1 MSFRVS
7 RRRIEESESKFKT
20 NKYNFMAF
28 LKFNKS
34 ELVNLEYSLKRELLV
49 ANETGAYCNTSIVTC
64 NTRRYHGLLAVPVE
78 ELGGGKYMLLSA
90 LDESLI
96 LRGKQFNLGIHCYGD
111 TYDPKGH
118 KYIIDFDANPV
129 PVVTYK
135 VGGILFTKTIMLV
148 PDTNQV
154 LIKYELLEAP
164 SKLTLNLKPFLAFR
178 GIHSLTAQNSE
189 AYTGYEEVDGGVAF
203 RLYSGF
209 PFLNMQTSS
218 PAAFKYQP
226 YWYSGVTYSDE
237 YRRGF
242 DCREDLFVPGSFS
255 LEMKPGDSVVFS
267 ASVNEVN
274 PKGLKRKFTD
284 TLKKMDTIDS
294 YEDLLVHNAEMFKI
308 RQGDKCRIN
317 AGFTWLEAG
326 LLRETIM
333 ALPGLTLYAN
343 GDCDEFETILD
354 TLIADE
360 QERLFHRTTQ
370 CEAPLRLTDT
380 IQQYIRFSGKEK
392 QIWKKYG
399 ETLKGIIESYAPGR
413 RKEIAMHPNGLL
425 WAQMDG
431 VALSWMNAYVYGR
444 PVTERAGYQVE
455 TNAFWYNALCFA
467 IDMEN
472 KYGPKKDNEF
482 VARWTP
488 VRDLV
493 RDNFQPTFWKPEWG
507 YLADYVGN
515 GPVDQ
520 AVRPNLLFPVYL
532 EYSPIDDEVASE
544 VVMTINAELVTRR
557 GLRSLSP
564 RNEAYRGVYEGSQI
578 DRDLAYHQGCAFPDL
593 LAPYI
598 DVCFRMMGDPFYG
611 RAKYLVEGFFEDI
624 SKHGVG
630 AFSEL
635 YDGDPPHEPH
645 GAIAS
650 ATSTAALLHIAHIM
664 KQYKKEER

>member
-1 MSFRVS
+1 MS
-7 RRRIEESESKFKT
+7 
-20 NKYNFMAF
+20 F

-34 ELVNLEYSLKRELLV
+34 ELVNLEYSLKREIIA
-49 ANETGAYCNTSIVTC
+49 ANKKGAYCNTSIVTC
-64 NTRRYHGLLAVPVE
+64 NTRRYHGLLAVPVD

-90 LDESLI
+90 LDESLV

-135 VGGILFTKTIMLV
+135 VGGILFTKTIMMV
-148 PDTNQV
+148 PETDQA

-164 SKLTLNLKPFLAFR
+164 SKLTLMLKPFLAFR
-178 GIHSLTAQNSE
+178 SVHSLTSQNPE
-189 AYTGYEEVDGGVAF
+189 AYTGYDEIDNGVSF
-203 RLYSGF
+203 RMYSGF
-209 PFLNMQTSS
+209 PNLNMQLSS
-218 PAAFKYQP
+218 PHAFKYQP

-242 DCREDLFVPGSFS
+242 DCREDLFVPGIFS
-255 LEMKPGDSVVFS
+255 LEMKPGESVVFS
-267 ASVNEVN
+267 ASVAEVN

-284 TLKKMDTIDS
+284 TLKKMDEIET
-294 YEDLLVHNAEMFKI
+294 YHDLLVHNAKLFI
-308 RQGDKCRIN
+308 VDKENEARIN
-317 AGFTWLEAG
+317 AGFSWLETG
-326 LLRETIM
+326 LLRETV
-333 ALPGLTLYAN
+333 ASLPGLTLYAD
-343 GDCDEFETILD
+343 GDCAMFEKVLD

-360 QERLFHRTTQ
+360 EDRLFRRTTQ
-370 CEAPLRLTDT
+370 CEAPLRLTET
-380 IQQYIRFSGKEK
+380 IQQYIRFSGKER

-399 ETLKGIIESYAPGR
+399 ETLKRIIESYAPGC

-431 VALSWMNAYVYGR
+431 VALSWMNAYVYGN

-455 TNAFWYNALCFA
+455 TNAYWYNALCFA

-472 KYGPKKDNEF
+472 KYGPKKSEF
-482 VARWTP
+482 VEKWSA

-493 RDNFQPTFWKPEWG
+493 KENFQPMFWKPEWG
-507 YLADYVGN
+507 YLVDFVGN
-515 GPVDQ
+515 GPVSQ
-520 AVRPNLLFPVYL
+520 AVRPNMLIPAYL
-532 EYSPIDDEVASE
+532 EYCPVDDEVISE
-544 VVMTINAELVTRR
+544 IVMTINDELLTRR

-598 DVCFRMMGDPFYG
+598 DLCFRMMGDVFYG

-650 ATSTAALLHIAHIM
+650 AMSTAALLHIAHVM
-664 KQYKKEER
+664 KQYKKEDK

>member
-1 MSFRVS
+1 MPVIPGSS
-7 RRRIEESESKFKT
+7 RNLKIKNEYKT
-20 NKYNFMAF
+20 IKFMAF

-34 ELVNLEYSLKRELLV
+34 ELVNLEYSLKRELII

-64 NTRRYHGLLAVPVE
+64 NTRRYHGLLAVPVK

-118 KYIIDFDANPV
+118 KYIVDFDANPV

-135 VGGILFTKTIMLV
+135 VGGILFTKTIMMV
-148 PDTNQV
+148 PDSDQV

-178 GIHSLTAQNSE
+178 SIHSLTSQNPE
-189 AYTGYEEVDGGVAF
+189 AYTAYDEVAGGAAF
-203 RLYSGF
+203 RLYNGF
-209 PFLNMQTSS
+209 PYLNMQLSN
-218 PAAFKYQP
+218 PASFKYQP

-242 DCREDLFVPGSFS
+242 DCREDLFVPGMFS

-284 TLKKMDTIDS
+284 TLKKMETIDS
-294 YEDLLVHNAEMFKI
+294 YVDLLVHNAEMFKVH
-308 RQGDKCRIN
+308 QGEKVRIN
-317 AGFTWLEAG
+317 AGFSWLETG
-326 LLRETIM
+326 LLRETVM
-333 ALPGLTLYAN
+333 SLPGLTLYADGN
-343 GDCDEFETILD
+343 CEEFETILD
-354 TLIADE
+354 TLIEEE

-472 KYGPKKDNEF
+472 KYGPKKNNEF

-493 RDNFQPTFWKPEWG
+493 RENFLPTFWKPEWG

-544 VVMTINAELVTRR
+544 VMMTINAELLTKR

-578 DRDLAYHQGCAFPDL
+578 DRDLAYHQGCSFPEL

-598 DVCFRMMGDPFYG
+598 DVCFRMMGETFYG

-650 ATSTAALLHIAHIM
+650 ATSTAALLHIAYIM
-664 KQYKKEER
+664 NQYKKEDR

>member
-1 MSFRVS
+1 
-7 RRRIEESESKFKT
+7 
-20 NKYNFMAF
+20 MAF

-34 ELVNLEYSLKRELLV
+34 ELVNLEYSLKREIIA
-49 ANETGAYCNTSIVTC
+49 ANERGAYFNTSIVTC
-64 NTRRYHGLLAVPVE
+64 NTRRYHGLLAVPVD

-90 LDESLI
+90 LDESLV

-118 KYIIDFDANPV
+118 KYIVDFDADPV

-135 VGGILFTKTIMLV
+135 VGGILFTKTIMMV
-148 PDTNQV
+148 PDTDQV

-164 SKLTLNLKPFLAFR
+164 SKLTLTLKPFLAFR
-178 GIHSLTAQNSE
+178 SVHGLTSQNSE

-209 PFLNMQTSS
+209 PYLNMQLSAQHT
-218 PAAFKYQP
+218 FKYQP

-242 DCREDLFVPGSFS
+242 DCREDLFVPGAFS
-255 LEMKPGDSVVFS
+255 VEMKPGDSVVFS
-267 ASVNEVN
+267 ASVNEVKS
-274 PKGLKRKFTD
+274 KGLKRKFTD
-284 TLKKMDTIDS
+284 TFKKMAPIES
-294 YEDLLVHNAEMFKI
+294 YTDLLASNAELFKVHYN
-308 RQGDKCRIN
+308 GKSRIN
-317 AGFTWLEAG
+317 AGYSWLETG
-326 LLRETIM
+326 LLRETI
-333 ALPGLTLYAN
+333 ASLPGLTLYAN
-343 GDCDEFETILD
+343 GDCEEFERILD
-354 TLIADE
+354 TLIEDE
-360 QERLFHRTTQ
+360 KERLFYRTTQ
-370 CEAPLRLTDT
+370 CEAPLRLTET

-431 VALSWMNAYVYGR
+431 VALSWMNAYVYGN

-455 TNAFWYNALCFA
+455 TNAYWYNALCFA

-472 KYGPKKDNEF
+472 KYGPKKDNAF

-488 VRDLV
+488 VRDMV
-493 RDNFQPTFWKPEWG
+493 KENYQPMFWREEWG
-507 YLADYVGN
+507 YLVDFVGN
-515 GPVDQ
+515 GPVSQ
-520 AVRPNLLFPVYL
+520 AVRPNMLIPAYL
-532 EYSPIDDEVASE
+532 EYCPVDDEVISE
-544 VVMTINAELVTRR
+544 IVMTINDELLTRR

-598 DVCFRMMGDPFYG
+598 DLCFRMMGSTFYG

-630 AFSEL
+630 QFSEL

-650 ATSTAALLHIAHIM
+650 AMSTAALLHIVHVM
-664 KQYKKEER
+664 KQYKKEEK

>member
-1 MSFRVS
+1 
-7 RRRIEESESKFKT
+7 
-20 NKYNFMAF
+20 MAF

-34 ELVNLEYSLKRELLV
+34 ELVNLEYSLKREILA
-49 ANETGAYCNTSIVTC
+49 ANDSGAYCNTSIVAC
-64 NTRRYHGLLAVPVE
+64 NTRRYHGLLAVPVD

-90 LDESLI
+90 LDESLV

-129 PVVTYK
+129 PVITYK
-135 VGGILFTKTIMLV
+135 VGGILFTKTIMMV
-148 PDTNQV
+148 PDNDQV

-164 SKLTLNLKPFLAFR
+164 SKLTLSLKPFLAFR
-178 GIHSLTAQNSE
+178 SVHSLTNQNAE
-189 AYTGYEEVDGGVAF
+189 AYTGYDEIESGVAF
-203 RLYSGF
+203 RLYNGF
-209 PFLNMQTSS
+209 PHLNMQVSGQPT
-218 PAAFKYQP
+218 FKSQP

-242 DCREDLFVPGSFS
+242 DCREDLFVPGTFS
-255 LEMKPGDSVVFS
+255 LEMKPGDTVVFS
-267 ASVNEVN
+267 ASVNEIN

-284 TLKKMDTIDS
+284 TLKKMAVIED
-294 YEDLLVHNAEMFKI
+294 YEDLLAHNAELFKVHHN
-308 RQGDKCRIN
+308 GKSRIN
-317 AGFTWLEAG
+317 AGFSWLETG
-326 LLRETIM
+326 LLRETV
-333 ALPGLTLYAN
+333 ASLPGLTLYAN
-343 GDCDEFETILD
+343 GDCEEFERILD
-354 TLIADE
+354 TLIEDE
-360 QERLFHRTTQ
+360 KERLFHRTTQ
-370 CEAPLRLTDT
+370 CEAPLRLTET
-380 IQQYIRFSGKEK
+380 IQQYIRFCGKER
-392 QIWKKYG
+392 QVWKKYG
-399 ETLKGIIESYAPGR
+399 ETLKAIIESYAPGQ

-431 VALSWMNAYVYGR
+431 VALSWMNAYVYGQ

-455 TNAFWYNALCFA
+455 TNAYWYNALCFA

-472 KYGPKKDNEF
+472 KYGAKKDNAF
-482 VARWTP
+482 IARWTP
-488 VRDLV
+488 VRDMV
-493 RDNFQPTFWKPEWG
+493 KENYQPMFWREEWG
-507 YLADYVGN
+507 YLVDFVGN
-515 GPVDQ
+515 GPVSQ
-520 AVRPNLLFPVYL
+520 AVRPNMLIPAYL
-532 EYSPIDDEVASE
+532 EYCPVDDEVISE
-544 VVMTINAELVTRR
+544 IVMTINDELLTRR

-578 DRDLAYHQGCAFPDL
+578 DRDLAYHQGCAFPEL

-598 DVCFRMMGDPFYG
+598 DLCFRMMGSTFYG

-650 ATSTAALLHIAHIM
+650 ATSTAALLHIVHVM
-664 KQYKKEER
+664 KQYHKEDK

>member
-1 MSFRVS
+1 
-7 RRRIEESESKFKT
+7 
-20 NKYNFMAF
+20 MAF

-34 ELVNLEYSLKRELLV
+34 ELVNLEYSLKREIIA
-49 ANETGAYCNTSIVTC
+49 ANESGAYCNTSIVTC
-64 NTRRYHGLLAVPVE
+64 NTRRYHGLLAVPVQ

-90 LDESLI
+90 LDESLV
-96 LRGKQFNLGIHCYGD
+96 LGGKQFNLGIHCYGD
-111 TYDPKGH
+111 TYEPRGH
-118 KYIIDFDANPV
+118 KYIVDFDAAPV

-135 VGGILFTKTIMLV
+135 VGGILFTKTIMMV
-148 PDTNQV
+148 PDNDQV
-154 LIKYELLEAP
+154 LIKYELLQAP
-164 SKLTLNLKPFLAFR
+164 KKVSLMLKPFLAFR
-178 GIHSLTAQNSE
+178 SVHSLTSQNAE
-189 AYTGYEEVDGGVAF
+189 AYTQPEEVDGGVSF
-203 RLYSGF
+203 RLYNGF
-209 PFLNMQTSS
+209 PDLNLQVSGASTY
-218 PAAFKYQP
+218 KHHP
-226 YWYSGVTYSDE
+226 YWYNGVTYSDE

-242 DCREDLFVPGSFS
+242 DCREDLFVPGFFQ
-255 LEMKPGDSVVFS
+255 LDLKPGESVVFS

-274 PKGLKRKFTD
+274 PRGLKRKFTD
-284 TLKKMDTIDS
+284 TLKKMGTIES
-294 YEDLLVHNAEMFKI
+294 YHDLLVHNAQQFKLDF
-308 RQGDKCRIN
+308 GDKARIN
-317 AGFTWLEAG
+317 AGFSWLETG
-326 LLRETIM
+326 LLRETIVS
-333 ALPGLTLYAN
+333 LPGLTLYAD
-343 GDCDEFETILD
+343 GDCAQFEKILD
-354 TLIADE
+354 TLIEDE

-370 CEAPLRLTDT
+370 CEAPLRLTET

-399 ETLKGIIESYAPGR
+399 QTLKQIIESYAPGQ
-413 RKEIAMHPNGLL
+413 RKEIVMHPNGLL

-431 VALSWMNAYVYGR
+431 VALSWMNAYVHGR

-472 KYGPKKDNEF
+472 KYGPKKDNAF

-493 RDNFQPTFWKPEWG
+493 KQNFQPTFWREDWG
-507 YLADYVGN
+507 YLVDYVN
-515 GPVDQ
+515 GGPHDQ
-520 AVRPNLLFPVYL
+520 AVRPNQLFAVCL
-532 EYSPIDDEVASE
+532 EYSPVDDEVLSE
-544 VVMTINAELVTRR
+544 VVMTINDELLTKR
-557 GLRSLSP
+557 GIRSLSP

-598 DVCFRMMGDPFYG
+598 DVCFKMMGETFYG
-611 RAKYLVEGFFEDI
+611 RAKYLTEGFLQDI

-650 ATSTAALLHIAHIM
+650 AMSTAALLRIEYIM
-664 KQYKKEER
+664 NQYKKEAR

>member
-1 MSFRVS
+1 
-7 RRRIEESESKFKT
+7 
-20 NKYNFMAF
+20 MAF

-34 ELVNLEYSLKRELLV
+34 ELVNLEYSLKREIIA
-49 ANETGAYCNTSIVTC
+49 ANETGAYCNTSIVAC
-64 NTRRYHGLLAVPVE
+64 NTRRYHGLLAVPVD

-90 LDESLI
+90 LDESLT

-118 KYIIDFDANPV
+118 KYIVDFDANPV
-129 PVVTYK
+129 PVITYK
-135 VGGILFTKTIMLV
+135 VGGILFTKTIMMV
-148 PDTNQV
+148 PDNDQV

-164 SKLTLNLKPFLAFR
+164 SKLTLTLKPFLAFR
-178 GIHSLTAQNSE
+178 SVHSLTSQNPE
-189 AYTGYEEVDGGVAF
+189 AYTGYDEVDSGVAF
-203 RLYSGF
+203 RLYNGF
-209 PFLNMQTSS
+209 PYLNMQVSGQ
-218 PAAFKYQP
+218 AAFKSQP

-242 DCREDLFVPGSFS
+242 DCREDLFVPGTFS

-274 PKGLKRKFTD
+274 PRGLKRKFTD
-284 TLKKMDTIDS
+284 TLKKMSVIED
-294 YEDLLVHNAEMFKI
+294 YEDLLAHNAELFKVHHN
-308 RQGDKCRIN
+308 GKSRIN
-317 AGFTWLEAG
+317 AGFSWLETG
-326 LLRETIM
+326 LLRETI
-333 ALPGLTLYAN
+333 ASLPGLTLYAN
-343 GDCDEFETILD
+343 GSCEEFEQILD

-360 QERLFHRTTQ
+360 SERLFHRTTQ
-370 CEAPLRLTDT
+370 CEAPLRLTET
-380 IQQYIRFSGKEK
+380 IQQYIRFSGKER

-399 ETLKGIIESYAPGR
+399 ETLKKIIESYAPGQ

-431 VALSWMNAYVYGR
+431 VALSWMNAYVYGN

-455 TNAFWYNALCFA
+455 TNAYWYNALCFA

-472 KYGPKKDNEF
+472 KFGAKKDNAF

-488 VRDLV
+488 VRDMV
-493 RDNFQPTFWKPEWG
+493 KENFQPMFWREEWG
-507 YLADYVGN
+507 YLVDFVGN
-515 GPVDQ
+515 GPVSQ
-520 AVRPNLLFPVYL
+520 AVRPNMLIPAYL
-532 EYSPIDDEVASE
+532 EYCPVDDEVISE
-544 VVMTINAELVTRR
+544 IVMTINDELLTRR

-598 DVCFRMMGDPFYG
+598 DLCFRMMGSTFYG

-650 ATSTAALLHIAHIM
+650 AMSTAALLHIVHVM
-664 KQYKKEER
+664 KQYHKEDK

>member
-1 MSFRVS
+1 
-7 RRRIEESESKFKT
+7 
-20 NKYNFMAF
+20 MAF

-34 ELVNLEYSLKRELLV
+34 ELVNLEYSLKREIIA
-49 ANETGAYCNTSIVTC
+49 ANERGAYFNTSIVTC
-64 NTRRYHGLLAVPVE
+64 NTRRYHGLLAVPVD

-90 LDESLI
+90 LDESLV

-118 KYIIDFDANPV
+118 KYIVDFDADPV

-135 VGGILFTKTIMLV
+135 VGGILFTKTIMMV
-148 PDTNQV
+148 PDTDQV

-164 SKLTLNLKPFLAFR
+164 SKLTLTLKPFLAFR
-178 GIHSLTAQNSE
+178 SVHGLTSQNSE

-209 PFLNMQTSS
+209 PYLNMQLSAQHT
-218 PAAFKYQP
+218 FKYQP

-242 DCREDLFVPGSFS
+242 DCREDLFVPGAFS
-255 LEMKPGDSVVFS
+255 VEMKPGDSVVFS
-267 ASVNEVN
+267 ASVNEVKS
-274 PKGLKRKFTD
+274 KGLKRKFTD
-284 TLKKMDTIDS
+284 TFKKMAPIES
-294 YEDLLVHNAEMFKI
+294 YTDLLASNAELFKVHYN
-308 RQGDKCRIN
+308 GKSRIN
-317 AGFTWLEAG
+317 AGFSWLETG
-326 LLRETIM
+326 LLRETI
-333 ALPGLTLYAN
+333 ASLPGLTLYAN
-343 GDCDEFETILD
+343 GDCEEFERILD
-354 TLIADE
+354 TLIEDE
-360 QERLFHRTTQ
+360 KERLFYRTTQ
-370 CEAPLRLTDT
+370 CEAPLRLTET

-431 VALSWMNAYVYGR
+431 VALSWMNAYVYGN

-455 TNAFWYNALCFA
+455 TNAYWYNALCFA

-472 KYGPKKDNEF
+472 KYGPKKDNAF

-488 VRDLV
+488 VRDMV
-493 RDNFQPTFWKPEWG
+493 KENYQPMFWREEWG
-507 YLADYVGN
+507 YLVDFVGN
-515 GPVDQ
+515 GPVSQ
-520 AVRPNLLFPVYL
+520 AVRPNMLIPAYL
-532 EYSPIDDEVASE
+532 EYCPVDDEVISE
-544 VVMTINAELVTRR
+544 IVMTINDELLTRR

-598 DVCFRMMGDPFYG
+598 DLCFRMMGSTFYG

-630 AFSEL
+630 QFSEL

-650 ATSTAALLHIAHIM
+650 AMSTAALLHIVHVM
-664 KQYKKEER
+664 KQYKKEEK

>member
-1 MSFRVS
+1 
-7 RRRIEESESKFKT
+7 
-20 NKYNFMAF
+20 MAF

-34 ELVNLEYSLKRELLV
+34 ELVNLEYSLKREIIA
-49 ANETGAYCNTSIVTC
+49 ANESGAYCNTSIVTC

-78 ELGGGKYMLLSA
+78 ELGGGKFLLLSA
-90 LDESLI
+90 LDESLV
-96 LRGKQFNLGIHCYGD
+96 LNGKQFNLGIHCYGD
-111 TYDPKGH
+111 TYEPRGH
-118 KYIIDFDANPV
+118 KYIIDFEAAPV
-129 PVVTYK
+129 PTVVYK
-135 VGGILFTKTIMLV
+135 VGSIIFSKTIMMV
-148 PDTNQV
+148 PDNNQV

-164 SKLTLNLKPFLAFR
+164 SKVSLSLKPFLAFR
-178 GIHSLTAQNSE
+178 NVHSLTNQNDN
-189 AYTGYEEVDGGVAF
+189 AYTGGDEIDGGMSF
-203 RLYSGF
+203 RLYDGF
-209 PFLNMQTSS
+209 PDLNIQISGQS
-218 PAAFKYQP
+218 VYKHQP
-226 YWYSGVTYSDE
+226 YWYNGITYSDE

-242 DCREDLFVPGSFS
+242 DCREDLLVPGTFQ
-255 LEMKPGDSVVFS
+255 LELKPGESVVLS

-274 PKGLKRKFTD
+274 PRGLKRKFTD
-284 TLKKMDTIDS
+284 TLKKIGTIDTNH
-294 YEDLLVHNAEMFKI
+294 DLLKHNATLFKVHN
-308 RQGDKCRIN
+308 GDKARIN
-317 AGFTWLEAG
+317 AGFSWLETG
-326 LLRETIM
+326 LLRETIET
-333 ALPGLTLYAN
+333 LPGLTLYAN
-343 GDCDEFETILD
+343 GSCEEFEKILD

-444 PVTERAGYQVE
+444 PVTERAGYQIE

-493 RDNFQPTFWKPEWG
+493 KQNFQPTFWREDWG
-507 YLADYVGN
+507 YLVDHVNN
-515 GPVDQ
+515 GPQDQ
-520 AVRPNLLFPVYL
+520 AVRPNLLFAICL
-532 EYSPIDDEVASE
+532 EYSPVDDEVMSE
-544 VVMTINAELVTRR
+544 VVMTINDELLTKR

-578 DRDLAYHQGCAFPDL
+578 DRDLAYHQGCAFPSL

-598 DVCFRMMGDPFYG
+598 DVCFKMMGSTFYK
-611 RAKYLVEGFFEDI
+611 RAEYLTEGFFQDI

-645 GAIAS
+645 GAISS
-650 ATSTAALLHIAHIM
+650 AQSTAALLTIDYIM
-664 KQYKKEER
+664 NQYKK

>member
-1 MSFRVS
+1 
-7 RRRIEESESKFKT
+7 
-20 NKYNFMAF
+20 MAF

-34 ELVNLEYSLKRELLV
+34 ELVNLEYSLKREIIA
-49 ANETGAYCNTSIVTC
+49 ANETGAYCNTSIVAC
-64 NTRRYHGLLAVPVE
+64 NTRRYHGLLAVPVD
-78 ELGGGKYMLLSA
+78 ELGGGKYMLLSS
-90 LDESLI
+90 LDESLT

-118 KYIIDFDANPV
+118 KYIVDFDANPV
-129 PVVTYK
+129 PVITYK
-135 VGGILFTKTIMLV
+135 VGGILFTKTIMMV
-148 PDTNQV
+148 PDNDQV

-164 SKLTLNLKPFLAFR
+164 SKLTLTLKPFLAFR
-178 GIHSLTAQNSE
+178 SVHSLTSQNSE
-189 AYTGYEEVDGGVAF
+189 AYTGYDDIDSGVAF
-203 RLYSGF
+203 RLYNGF
-209 PFLNMQTSS
+209 PYLNMQVSGQ
-218 PAAFKYQP
+218 AAFKSQP

-267 ASVNEVN
+267 ASVNEIN

-284 TLKKMDTIDS
+284 TLKKMAVIED
-294 YEDLLVHNAEMFKI
+294 YEDLLAHNAELFKVHHN
-308 RQGDKCRIN
+308 GKSRIN
-317 AGFTWLEAG
+317 AGFSWLETG
-326 LLRETIM
+326 LLRETI
-333 ALPGLTLYAN
+333 ASLPGLTLYAN
-343 GDCDEFETILD
+343 GDCEEFEQILD
-354 TLIADE
+354 TLIEDE
-360 QERLFHRTTQ
+360 KERLFHRTTQ
-370 CEAPLRLTDT
+370 CEAPLRLTET

-392 QIWKKYG
+392 QVWKKYG
-399 ETLKGIIESYAPGR
+399 ETLKAIIESYAPGQ

-431 VALSWMNAYVYGR
+431 VALSWMNAYVYGQ

-455 TNAFWYNALCFA
+455 TNAYWYNALCFA

-472 KYGPKKDNEF
+472 KYGAKKDNAF

-488 VRDLV
+488 VRDMV
-493 RDNFQPTFWKPEWG
+493 KENFQPMFWREEWG
-507 YLADYVGN
+507 YLVDFVGN
-515 GPVDQ
+515 GPVSQ
-520 AVRPNLLFPVYL
+520 AVRPNMLIPAYL
-532 EYSPIDDEVASE
+532 EYCPVDDEVISE
-544 VVMTINAELVTRR
+544 IVMTINDELLTRR

-598 DVCFRMMGDPFYG
+598 DLCFRMMGSTFYG

-650 ATSTAALLHIAHIM
+650 AMSTAALLHIVHVM
-664 KQYKKEER
+664 KQYHKEDK

>member
-1 MSFRVS
+1 
-7 RRRIEESESKFKT
+7 
-20 NKYNFMAF
+20 MAF

-34 ELVNLEYSLKRELLV
+34 ELVNLEYSLKREIIA
-49 ANETGAYCNTSIVTC
+49 ANERGAYFNTSIVTC
-64 NTRRYHGLLAVPVE
+64 NTRRYHGLLAVPVD

-90 LDESLI
+90 LDESLV

-118 KYIIDFDANPV
+118 KYIVDFDADPV

-135 VGGILFTKTIMLV
+135 VGGILFTKTIMMV
-148 PDTNQV
+148 PDTDQV

-164 SKLTLNLKPFLAFR
+164 SKLTLTLKPFLAFR
-178 GIHSLTAQNSE
+178 SVHGLTSQNPE

-209 PFLNMQTSS
+209 PYLNMQLSAQHT
-218 PAAFKYQP
+218 FKYQP

-242 DCREDLFVPGSFS
+242 DCREDLFVPGAFS
-255 LEMKPGDSVVFS
+255 VEMKPGDSVVFS
-267 ASVNEVN
+267 ASVNEVKS
-274 PKGLKRKFTD
+274 KGLKRKFTD
-284 TLKKMDTIDS
+284 TFKKMAPIES
-294 YEDLLVHNAEMFKI
+294 YTDLLANNAELFKCHYN
-308 RQGDKCRIN
+308 GKSRIN
-317 AGFTWLEAG
+317 AGFSWLETG
-326 LLRETIM
+326 LLRETI
-333 ALPGLTLYAN
+333 ASLPGLTLYAN
-343 GDCDEFETILD
+343 GDCEEFEKILD
-354 TLIADE
+354 TLIEDE
-360 QERLFHRTTQ
+360 KERLFHRTTQ
-370 CEAPLRLTDT
+370 CEAPLRLTET

-431 VALSWMNAYVYGR
+431 VALSWMNAYVYGN

-455 TNAFWYNALCFA
+455 TNAYWYNALCFA

-472 KYGPKKDNEF
+472 KYGPKKDNAF

-488 VRDLV
+488 VRDMV
-493 RDNFQPTFWKPEWG
+493 KENYQPMFWREEWG
-507 YLADYVGN
+507 YLVDFVGN
-515 GPVDQ
+515 GPVSQ
-520 AVRPNLLFPVYL
+520 AVRPNMLIPAYL
-532 EYSPIDDEVASE
+532 EYCPVDDEIISE
-544 VVMTINAELVTRR
+544 IVMTINDELLTRR

-598 DVCFRMMGDPFYG
+598 DLCFRMMGSTFYG

-630 AFSEL
+630 QFSEL

-650 ATSTAALLHIAHIM
+650 AMSTAALLHIVHVM
-664 KQYKKEER
+664 KQYKKEDK

>member
-1 MSFRVS
+1 
-7 RRRIEESESKFKT
+7 
-20 NKYNFMAF
+20 MAF

-34 ELVNLEYSLKRELLV
+34 ELVNLEYSLKREILA
-49 ANETGAYCNTSIVTC
+49 ANDSGAYCNTSIVAC
-64 NTRRYHGLLAVPVE
+64 NTRRYHGLLAVPVD

-90 LDESLI
+90 LDESLV

-129 PVVTYK
+129 PVITYK
-135 VGGILFTKTIMLV
+135 VGGILFTKTIMMV
-148 PDTNQV
+148 PDNDQV

-164 SKLTLNLKPFLAFR
+164 SKLTLSLKPFLAFR
-178 GIHSLTAQNSE
+178 SVHSLTNQNAE
-189 AYTGYEEVDGGVAF
+189 AYTGYDEIESGVAF
-203 RLYSGF
+203 RLYNGF
-209 PFLNMQTSS
+209 PHLNMQVSGQPT
-218 PAAFKYQP
+218 FKSQP

-242 DCREDLFVPGSFS
+242 DCREDLFVPGTFS
-255 LEMKPGDSVVFS
+255 LEMKPGDTVVFS
-267 ASVNEVN
+267 ASVNEIN

-284 TLKKMDTIDS
+284 TLKKMAVIED
-294 YEDLLVHNAEMFKI
+294 YEDLLAHNAELFKVHHN
-308 RQGDKCRIN
+308 GKSRIN
-317 AGFTWLEAG
+317 AGFSWLETG
-326 LLRETIM
+326 LLRETV
-333 ALPGLTLYAN
+333 ASLPGLTLYAN
-343 GDCDEFETILD
+343 GDCEEFERILD
-354 TLIADE
+354 TLIEDE
-360 QERLFHRTTQ
+360 KERLFHRTTQ
-370 CEAPLRLTDT
+370 CEAPLRLTET
-380 IQQYIRFSGKEK
+380 IQQYIRFSGKER

-399 ETLKGIIESYAPGR
+399 ETLKGIIESYAPGQ

-431 VALSWMNAYVYGR
+431 VALSWMNAYVYGQ

-455 TNAFWYNALCFA
+455 TNAYWYNALCFA

-472 KYGPKKDNEF
+472 KYGAKKDNAF

-488 VRDLV
+488 VRDMV
-493 RDNFQPTFWKPEWG
+493 KENFQPMFWREEWG
-507 YLADYVGN
+507 YLVDFVGN
-515 GPVDQ
+515 GPVSQ
-520 AVRPNLLFPVYL
+520 AVRPNMLIPAYL
-532 EYSPIDDEVASE
+532 EYCPVDDEVISE
-544 VVMTINAELVTRR
+544 IVMTINDELLTRR

-578 DRDLAYHQGCAFPDL
+578 DRDLAYHQGCAFPEL

-598 DVCFRMMGDPFYG
+598 DLCFRMMGSTFYG

-650 ATSTAALLHIAHIM
+650 AMSTAALLHIVHVM
-664 KQYKKEER
+664 KQYKKEDK

>member
-1 MSFRVS
+1 
-7 RRRIEESESKFKT
+7 
-20 NKYNFMAF
+20 MAF

-34 ELVNLEYSLKRELLV
+34 ELVNLEYSLKRELIV

-78 ELGGGKYMLLSA
+78 ELGGGKFMLLSA

-118 KYIIDFDANPV
+118 KYIVDFDANPV

-135 VGGILFTKTIMLV
+135 VGGILFTKTIMMV
-148 PDTNQV
+148 PDTDQV

-178 GIHSLTAQNSE
+178 SIHSLTNQNSE
-189 AYTGYEEVDGGVAF
+189 AYTGYDEVAGGVAF
-203 RLYSGF
+203 RLYNGF
-209 PFLNMQTSS
+209 PYLNMQLSS

-255 LEMKPGDSVVFS
+255 LEMKSGESVVFS
-267 ASVNEVN
+267 ASVAEVN

-284 TLKKMDTIDS
+284 TLKKMETIDS
-294 YEDLLVHNAEMFKI
+294 YEDLLVHNARMFKL
-308 RQGDKCRIN
+308 QKGDKARIN
-317 AGFTWLEAG
+317 AGFSWLETG
-326 LLRETIM
+326 LLRETVM
-333 ALPGLTLYAN
+333 SLPGLTLYAD
-343 GDCDEFETILD
+343 GSCEDFEMILD
-354 TLIADE
+354 TLIEDE
-360 QERLFHRTTQ
+360 QERLFRRTTQ
-370 CEAPLRLTDT
+370 CEAPLRLTDA

-399 ETLKGIIESYAPGR
+399 ETLKKIIESYAPGC

-472 KYGPKKDNEF
+472 KYGAKKNNEF

-493 RDNFQPTFWKPEWG
+493 KENFQPTFWKPEWG

-544 VVMTINAELVTRR
+544 VMMTINAELVTKR

-578 DRDLAYHQGCAFPDL
+578 DRDLAYHQGCAL
-593 LAPYI
+593 I
-598 DVCFRMMGDPFYG
+598 VYG
-611 RAKYLVEGFFEDI
+611 KL
-624 SKHGVG
+624 
-630 AFSEL
+630 
-635 YDGDPPHEPH
+635 
-645 GAIAS
+645 
-650 ATSTAALLHIAHIM
+650 
-664 KQYKKEER
+664 